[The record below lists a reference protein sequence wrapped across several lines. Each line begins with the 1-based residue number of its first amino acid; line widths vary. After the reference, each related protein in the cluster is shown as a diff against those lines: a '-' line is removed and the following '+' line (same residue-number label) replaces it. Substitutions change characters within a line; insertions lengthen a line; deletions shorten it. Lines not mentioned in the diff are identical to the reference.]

1 MAGTINIS
9 TQFIWREA
17 DPIPKRLNS
26 KCYLELTI
34 LDGEWFADADFLGQQ
49 DPYIQWLY
57 GKDIMKTSVKD
68 DAGKKAEWNE
78 TFKLENVREQ
88 ILNGEEMKL
97 DSFDEDILIH
107 DYIGGAWPIPW
118 QDFCHDTAMKT
129 HQVDLYDKKKKK
141 AGWLKFSTQFVFIEL
156 KITKLNLNAC
166 DSLWK
171 GVSTAHSNLDPASL
185 TEGMKAQI

>member
-17 DPIPKRLNS
+17 DPIPKKLNS

-34 LDGEWFADADFLGQQ
+34 LDGEWFADADTFGQQ
-49 DPYIQWLY
+49 DPYIQWQY
-57 GKDIMKTSVKD
+57 GKTIMKTSVKD

-78 TFKLENVREQ
+78 TFKLENIREQ

-97 DSFDEDILIH
+97 DSFDEDILVH

-118 QDFCHDTAMKT
+118 
-129 HQVDLYDKKKKK
+129 
-141 AGWLKFSTQFVFIEL
+141 
-156 KITKLNLNAC
+156 
-166 DSLWK
+166 
-171 GVSTAHSNLDPASL
+171 
-185 TEGMKAQI
+185 